1 MAINDCDELYNA
13 GLISIITLSDYVVV
27 RHAWLLS
34 C

>member
-1 MAINDCDELYNA
+1 MTINECDELYNV
-13 GLISIITLSDYVVV
+13 GLISIITLSDYFIV